1 MCILKMS
8 KVLVSE
14 FHYDYIKN
22 RYGNNSRLLFTD
34 TDSLTLFWLGFRLD
48 AQKLRGGGG
57 GGGGGV
63 GKKYLV
69 IDDDNREHKEPKDVN
84 RNAVATKSLNE
95 HKDVFLNN
103 KCLRYSVN
111 RIQSKDHGIGTYE
124 INKILLSCFHD
135 KI

>member
-1 MCILKMS
+1 MG
-8 KVLVSE
+8 V
-14 FHYDYIKN
+14 
-22 RYGNNSRLLFTD
+22 
-34 TDSLTLFWLGFRLD
+34 
-48 AQKLRGGGG
+48 
-57 GGGGGV
+57 GGGGV

-135 KI
+135 KIYTQNNWYDQLALSYLYRKVFRQAYYFNCLSS